1 MTKTAIW
8 VSHELK
14 NELKDIGK
22 KGETYE
28 DVIWRLIRYYYKGKE
43 GENGAGGS
51 S

>member
-22 KGETYE
+22 KGESYE
-28 DVIWRLIRYYYKGKE
+28 DVIWRLIRYYKGKE